1 MFHWYHW
8 YNPVVSITKRATS
21 RQVAKY
27 ESESMKSQRLVPWW
41 SKMSEEN
48 KTEAKT
54 PETHMVKK
62 TFKIKQEV
70 KHFSW
75 RFLTEWSDLEASAVI
90 TTLRWPPS
98 PEDTLEHP
106 YKHPSVTATNES
118 SVIFDGRSAECF
130 LFFFPFLRSAVVL
143 LIEQRFAGNMRHNLQ
158 VGQKHLNT
166 QWDFLL
172 LSTGAFKVHTVCL
185 HPAQSQRPALSH
197 QPSVVMNG
205 LSPYRLRAAGAV
217 WRTGQLNRW
226 SPSASDPA
234 DNRSKRAYHYYYLM
248 FHCIQITITKMARGT
263 SRQVQLS
270 STWTVRLTQERL

>member
-1 MFHWYHW
+1 
-8 YNPVVSITKRATS
+8 
-21 RQVAKY
+21 
-27 ESESMKSQRLVPWW
+27 
-41 SKMSEEN
+41 MS
-48 KTEAKT
+48 
-54 PETHMVKK
+54 H
-62 TFKIKQEV
+62 Q
-70 KHFSW
+70 S
-75 RFLTEWSDLEASAVI
+75 FL
-90 TTLRWPPS
+90 PS
-98 PEDTLEHP
+98 PTVEWWEVSWVFPLFLSLPE
-106 YKHPSVTATNES
+106 KCC
-118 SVIFDGRSAECF
+118 SA
-130 LFFFPFLRSAVVL
+130 PHQAH
-143 LIEQRFAGNMRHNLQ
+143 AGNMRHS
-158 VGQKHLNT
+158 LNT

-172 LSTGAFKVHTVCL
+172 LSTGAFEVHTVCL

-234 DNRSKRAYHYYYLM
+234 DNRSKWAYHYYYLM

>member
-1 MFHWYHW
+1 
-8 YNPVVSITKRATS
+8 
-21 RQVAKY
+21 
-27 ESESMKSQRLVPWW
+27 MK
-41 SKMSEEN
+41 N
-48 KTEAKT
+48 
-54 PETHMVKK
+54 

-118 SVIFDGRSAECF
+118 SVIFAITHCGMMGGQLSVSSF
-130 LFFFPFLRSAVVL
+130 SFPSWEVL
-143 LIEQRFAGNMRHNLQ
+143 LCSSSSSCWKHEAQPA
-158 VGQKHLNT
+158 GQKHLNT

-172 LSTGAFKVHTVCL
+172 LSTGAFEVHTVCL

-197 QPSVVMNG
+197 QPSVVING

-234 DNRSKRAYHYYYLM
+234 DNRSKWAYHYYYLM
-248 FHCIQITITKMARGT
+248 FHCIQ
-263 SRQVQLS
+263 SRR
-270 STWTVRLTQERL
+270 WREERHGRYSYPLHEPWD